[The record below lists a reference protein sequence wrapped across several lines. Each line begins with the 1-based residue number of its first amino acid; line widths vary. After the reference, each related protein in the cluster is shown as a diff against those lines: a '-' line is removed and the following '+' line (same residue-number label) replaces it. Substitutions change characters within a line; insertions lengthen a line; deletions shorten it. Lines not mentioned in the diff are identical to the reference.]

1 MNRPELYKIIDA
13 EKKVTGAAHAVEDT
27 ETVGYAG
34 AFNRNRSTKKTQSK
48 SKQSKKTQ
56 KPKKKSQSSTSVDRM
71 CRTCTQ
77 AAGKPVYHDPPYG
90 GGKNCKY
97 GKSGK
102 PKQSRRLNAVQ
113 PNAEGAD
120 NNDGEGNE
128 SDPYSGSDGDGS
140 DVEGACEEEYLPSFG
155 GGCYGGNI

>member
-34 AFNRNRSTKKTQSK
+34 AFNRNRSAKKTQSK
-48 SKQSKKTQ
+48 SKQSKKAQ
-56 KPKKKSQSSTSVDRM
+56 KPKKKSQSSSSVDRM

-90 GGKNCKY
+90 GGKNCRG

-102 PKQSRRLNAVQ
+102 TKQSRRLASVQ
-113 PNAEGAD
+113 DDAPQTSAKED
-120 NNDGEGNE
+120 EGNV
-128 SDPYSGSDGDGS
+128 SDPYSGSDGDES
-140 DVEGACEEEYLPSFG
+140 DVGVCEEEYLPSFG
-155 GGCYGGNI
+155 GHCYGGNI